1 MAMSRRTALRLT
13 GARCNPTAVISRLA
27 IVGVWKVKIRFLALG
42 LLLATTSAFA
52 ADIDGKW
59 VGSIDSPQGA
69 MMINYTFKSEGNTFT
84 GTTAAPDGSELPIK
98 DGKIEGNKVSFTLT
112 LDFGQGPTT
121 FVYTGEVSATDLKLH
136 TSFMDMPIDFN
147 LKKS

>member
-1 MAMSRRTALRLT
+1 MKL
-13 GARCNPTAVISRLA
+13 
-27 IVGVWKVKIRFLALG
+27 KFLALG
-42 LLLATTSAFA
+42 LLLASTSAFA

-69 MMINYTFKSEGNTFT
+69 MMVNYTFKSEGNTFT
-84 GTTAAPDGSELPIK
+84 GTTASPDGTALAIK
-98 DGKIEGNKVSFTLT
+98 DGKIDGNKVTFTVT

-121 FVYTGEVSATDLKLH
+121 FAYTGVVSATELKLH
-136 TSFMDMPIDFN
+136 TSFMDMPMDFA

>member
-1 MAMSRRTALRLT
+1 
-13 GARCNPTAVISRLA
+13 
-27 IVGVWKVKIRFLALG
+27 VKTRILALG

-69 MMINYTFKSEGNTFT
+69 MAITYTFKAEGNTLT
-84 GTTAAPDGSELPIK
+84 GSTAGPDGTPLVIK
-98 DGKIEGNKVSFTLT
+98 DGKIDGTKISFTLT

-121 FVYTGEVSATDLKLH
+121 FVYTGEVSAADLKLH
-136 TSFMDMPIDFN
+136 TSFMDMPIDFA
-147 LKKS
+147 LKKG

>member
-1 MAMSRRTALRLT
+1 M
-13 GARCNPTAVISRLA
+13 
-27 IVGVWKVKIRFLALG
+27 KIGILALG
-42 LLLATTSAFA
+42 LLLATTSAIA

-69 MMINYTFKSEGNTFT
+69 MAITYTFKSEGTTLT
-84 GTTAAPDGSELPIK
+84 GSTAGPDGTPLAIK
-98 DGKIEGNKVSFTLT
+98 DGKVDGNKVSFTLT

-136 TSFMDMPIDFN
+136 TKFMDMPIDMA
-147 LKKS
+147 LKKG

>member
-1 MAMSRRTALRLT
+1 VKT
-13 GARCNPTAVISRLA
+13 GI
-27 IVGVWKVKIRFLALG
+27 LALG

-59 VGSIDSPQGA
+59 AGSIDSPQGA

-84 GTTAAPDGSELPIK
+84 GTTAAPDGSALAIK
-98 DGKIEGNKVSFTLT
+98 DGKIDGNKISFTLT

-121 FVYTGEVSATDLKLH
+121 FVYTGEVSTTDLKLH
-136 TSFMDMPIDFN
+136 TSFMDMPIDFV
-147 LKKS
+147 LKKT